1 MALLMQVYIA
11 CRIEGQ
17 EDNQRRIN
25 QHKCLTENVSAKTM
39 VVRLNYDEWNH
50 NAPPSTSIDGVLV
63 RCYFN
68 RVDRDSNYII
78 AYGTKKCLSK
88 RAIMQF
94 LERYPLV
101 EPDQVQKKVP
111 FYNPPSLQYA

>member
-1 MALLMQVYIA
+1 MMPAFYA

-17 EDNQRRIN
+17 HNPVKRID
-25 QHKCLTENVSAKTM
+25 QHKCLVQNTTKTTL
-39 VVRLNYDEWNH
+39 VVRLHYSEWNRD
-50 NAPPSTSIDGVLV
+50 APSETSVNGVLV

-68 RVDRDSNYII
+68 PKEPNSNYIV
-78 AYGTKKCLSK
+78 AYGYTKVASK

-94 LERYPLV
+94 LEQYPLV
-101 EPDQVQKKVP
+101 EPGQVNQKVP